1 MPDRKESHIDMMIH
15 VDNAAAK
22 PRLAAKIAECAGVIS
37 PRVKTDKPNLLFVS
51 YDLERFDIRSVPKI
65 AHTLG
70 IAAQIVEI

>member
-51 YDLERFDIRSVPKI
+51 YDLNSFDIRSVPKI